1 MGSRG
6 AWHLPP
12 ERQGH
17 DGQRG
22 RELSEPRC
30 PCPTPALLQLPGDPA
45 LGGQVS
51 APRTRPCL
59 LGSLGP
65 AEDVPDT
72 KTSRPY
78 VSAVSGKLGTISPH
92 CFLFRLTDL
101 AGCCPGNRLAC
112 VTAAQR
118 GRQANLQPPPPPPR
132 RHKGLTSPPVGGGLG
147 PGGGLSQA
155 LGAPCPEYGM
165 WTRRPACEPALAGL
179 PRMPALHLQPSP
191 SGPAL
196 GDPTGQS

>member
-118 GRQANLQPPPPPPR
+118 GRQANLQPPPPPPPPSQGANIAPR
-132 RHKGLTSPPVGGGLG
+132 RWWSG
-147 PGGGLSQA
+147 PGW
-155 LGAPCPEYGM
+155 GA
-165 WTRRPACEPALAGL
+165 EPG
-179 PRMPALHLQPSP
+179 PRSP
-191 SGPAL
+191 VPRVRDVDTPPRL
-196 GDPTGQS
+196 